1 MYKIVGFNR
10 RTGTY
15 EGYDYDNINMHCINE
30 ETEGM
35 IGGNSVEIIKIK
47 VSTVKDVFDG
57 LVQNDNDLR
66 SLIGARCRVMY
77 GRGGKYASVVE
88 IKDQGGGETNA

>member
-1 MYKIVGFNR
+1 MYKIIGFAR
-10 RTGTY
+10 RTGNY
-15 EGYDYDNINMHCINE
+15 EGYDYDNINMHCVNL

-35 IGGNSVEIIKIK
+35 IGGNPVEIIKIK

-66 SLIGARCRVMY
+66 SLIGSTCRVMFK
-77 GRGGKYASVVE
+77 RGGKYAEIVE
-88 IKDQGGGETNA
+88 IKDQGGGEKNA